1 MFRGCESNKF
11 LLAAFTAISLSFAL
25 QGNTPVF
32 ADDVANMNIRPSWI
46 ASDGCTIVPNASFLA
61 ARMTGDDQGKL
72 LGTTIINQKYSNAMM
87 QEYNDR
93 TRDYEMR
100 SNYGL
105 TDMASTAAYGTQTQP
120 YTDNMSSAVK
130 TGQISAP
137 VAYTGSVAS
146 FYFGNA
152 LDTHL
157 NDDTRLWARAD
168 VPNQTGEVK
177 VWSPIVNSSMSVDN
191 SDYAKMA
198 LGAGGQPARDPSGN
212 IHERYRMAVNR
223 GLSIWDFSSELS
235 YGATSSTVHAA
246 LSKPI
251 VGNLT
256 GIVESVHPA
265 GAALQAGAPPE
276 QIVRLA
282 YGITF

>member
-1 MFRGCESNKF
+1 
-11 LLAAFTAISLSFAL
+11 
-25 QGNTPVF
+25 
-32 ADDVANMNIRPSWI
+32 
-46 ASDGCTIVPNASFLA
+46 
-61 ARMTGDDQGKL
+61 
-72 LGTTIINQKYSNAMM
+72 
-87 QEYNDR
+87 
-93 TRDYEMR
+93 
-100 SNYGL
+100 
-105 TDMASTAAYGTQTQP
+105 
-120 YTDNMSSAVK
+120 
-130 TGQISAP
+130 
-137 VAYTGSVAS
+137 
-146 FYFGNA
+146 
-152 LDTHL
+152 
-157 NDDTRLWARAD
+157 